1 MQLKPGTR
9 LESVTCD
16 TQVVV
21 VRAPAGDV
29 DLRCGGE
36 PMQEVG
42 GGGERRPMSGTG
54 DPTLTGKRYAD
65 EDLGLELLC
74 TRAGDGWLSI
84 GDSPL
89 LVKGAK
95 PLPSSD

>member
-21 VRAPAGDV
+21 VRAPADEV
-29 DLRCGGE
+29 DLRCGGQ
-36 PMQEVG
+36 PMQPVG
-42 GGGERRPMSGTG
+42 TGGARQPMAGSG
-54 DPTLTGKRYAD
+54 DPTLTGKRYAE

-74 TRAGDGWLSI
+74 TKAGEGWLSVA
-84 GDSPL
+84 DRPL

>member
-1 MQLKPGTR
+1 MT
-9 LESVTCD
+9 
-16 TQVVV
+16 
-21 VRAPAGDV
+21 
-29 DLRCGGE
+29 
-36 PMQEVG
+36 
-42 GGGERRPMSGTG
+42 GTG

-74 TRAGDGWLSI
+74 TKAGEGWLSV
-84 GDSPL
+84 GDRPL